1 MIYDLYSRDLS
12 RKVRSA
18 KKTLAEKGV
27 YINPVAPCGYRR
39 APNDKHLLVPDP
51 ATVAVVRY
59 IFTLIAVGYTTEMV
73 VHLLNAEGVL
83 TPSKVKA
90 GTLSAHNNWQDNHWR
105 PQTVYT
111 IIRDRQYIG
120 SNVFGKRVWKEIG
133 VRRQPTAPLGTGS
146 LRRTVMRPLCPKS
159 CFREHRKPL
168 AGAYQQYTKHD
179 KWSNPLRK
187 KVICDVCGYAIVRRG
202 TANRYYRCSTPRT
215 VPDMDCFQW
224 KIYEDDIVE
233 MVIEAIRVCAHL
245 AVEEKRLRTVEKEKR
260 GMQLHTLQ

>member
-1 MIYDLYSRDLS
+1 M
-12 RKVRSA
+12 
-18 KKTLAEKGV
+18 
-27 YINPVAPCGYRR
+27 
-39 APNDKHLLVPDP
+39 
-51 ATVAVVRY
+51 
-59 IFTLIAVGYTTEMV
+59 
-73 VHLLNAEGVL
+73 
-83 TPSKVKA
+83 
-90 GTLSAHNNWQDNHWR
+90 
-105 PQTVYT
+105 
-111 IIRDRQYIG
+111 
-120 SNVFGKRVWKEIG
+120 
-133 VRRQPTAPLGTGS
+133 
-146 LRRTVMRPLCPKS
+146 
-159 CFREHRKPL
+159 